1 MGNCLATPP
10 ADNDHNPHTT
20 AANPEATATNDVVE
34 NTDGS
39 RRNTSS
45 NAAETASVNT
55 ATRLTSLKIFKLAEL
70 KSATRNFRPDMV
82 LGEGGFGTV
91 FKGWIDDR
99 TFAPSTTTT
108 KAAAGFPV
116 AVKRSN
122 PGSSQGLE
130 EWQCEVRFLGKF
142 SHPNLVKLLGYCW
155 EENHFFL
162 VYEFMQKGSLEHH
175 LFKKGAE
182 PLSWEIRLKIAIGAA
197 QGLAFLHSSE
207 KSVIYRDFKASNIL
221 LDKDFNAK
229 LSDFGLAKFGPVNGK
244 SHVTTRVMG
253 THGYAA
259 PEYVATGHLYVK
271 SDVYGFGVVLLEML
285 TGLRTVDTN
294 RPSGEYKLVEWAKPS
309 LSNKRKL
316 KKLMDPRLED
326 QYPLNAALQA
336 ATLVL
341 QCLEIDPKIRP
352 SMEDVLERLKMINEM
367 NEIPQEGRR
376 GGRGRRGSQ
385 GGTVN
390 HGYGQNDHNYG
401 PGGHLNGPSAQYPGG
416 R

>member
-1 MGNCLATPP
+1 MGNCIATTP
-10 ADNDHNPHTT
+10 ADPDNIPSTTT
-20 AANPEATATNDVVE
+20 ANNPEPTTASIDFARHIN
-34 NTDGS
+34 GS
-39 RRNTSS
+39 RSEISSTS
-45 NAAETASVNT
+45 ETASCNNNGDVITT
-55 ATRLTSLKIFKLAEL
+55 ASPLPLKIFKLAEL
-70 KSATRNFRPDMV
+70 KIATRNFRADMV

-91 FKGWIDDR
+91 YKGWIDEKS
-99 TFAPSTTTT
+99 FAPS
-108 KAAAGFPV
+108 KVSVGFPV

-130 EWQCEVRFLGKF
+130 EWQCEVKFLGKF
-142 SHPNLVKLLGYCW
+142 SHPNLVKLLG
-155 EENHFFL
+155 
-162 VYEFMQKGSLEHH
+162 
-175 LFKKGAE
+175 GAE
-182 PLSWEIRLKIAIGAA
+182 PLSWETRLKIAMGTAK
-197 QGLAFLHSSE
+197 GLAFLHSSE

-221 LDKDFNAK
+221 LDKDFNPK

-326 QYPLNAALQA
+326 QYPLNGALQA
-336 ATLVL
+336 GELVL
-341 QCLEIDPKIRP
+341 QCLETDPKSRP
-352 SMEDVLERLKMINEM
+352 SMEHVLERLRKINEIKDKT
-367 NEIPQEGRR
+367 EEGRY
-376 GGRGRRGSQ
+376 GGRGRRGRN
-385 GGTVN
+385 GT
-390 HGYGQNDHNYG
+390 DNYSYLDG
-401 PGGHLNGPSAQYPGG
+401 PRAQHSG

>member
-1 MGNCLATPP
+1 MGNCIATTP
-10 ADNDHNPHTT
+10 ADPDNIPSSTTVMSKLAEPTT
-20 AANPEATATNDVVE
+20 ASIDVARHI
-34 NTDGS
+34 NGS
-39 RRNTSS
+39 RSEISS
-45 NAAETASVNT
+45 TTETASCNNNGDVITT
-55 ATRLTSLKIFKLAEL
+55 ASPLPLKIFKLAEL
-70 KSATRNFRPDMV
+70 KIATRNFRADMV

-91 FKGWIDDR
+91 YKGWIDEKS
-99 TFAPSTTTT
+99 FAPS
-108 KAAAGFPV
+108 KVSVGFPV

-130 EWQCEVRFLGKF
+130 EWQCEVKFLGKF
-142 SHPNLVKLLGYCW
+142 SHPNLVKLLGYCCCW
-155 EENHFFL
+155 EENKFLL
-162 VYEFMQKGSLEHH
+162 VYEYMHKGSLEHH
-175 LFKKGAE
+175 LFKRGAE
-182 PLSWEIRLKIAIGAA
+182 PLSWETRLKIAMGTAK
-197 QGLAFLHSSE
+197 GLAFLHSSE

-221 LDKDFNAK
+221 LDKDFNPK

-326 QYPLNAALQA
+326 QYPLNGALQA
-336 ATLVL
+336 GELVL
-341 QCLEIDPKIRP
+341 QCLETDPKSRP
-352 SMEDVLERLKMINEM
+352 SMEHVLERLRKINE
-367 NEIPQEGRR
+367 IKDKPDEGRY
-376 GGRGRRGSQ
+376 GGRGRRGRN
-385 GGTVN
+385 GT
-390 HGYGQNDHNYG
+390 DNYSYLDG
-401 PGGHLNGPSAQYPGG
+401 PRA
-416 R
+416 

>member
-1 MGNCLATPP
+1 MGNCIATTP
-10 ADNDHNPHTT
+10 ADPDNIPSSTTVANNPEPTT
-20 AANPEATATNDVVE
+20 ASIDVARHI
-34 NTDGS
+34 NGS
-39 RRNTSS
+39 RSEISS
-45 NAAETASVNT
+45 TTETASCNNNGDVITT
-55 ATRLTSLKIFKLAEL
+55 ASPLPLKIFKLAEL
-70 KSATRNFRPDMV
+70 KIATRNFRADMV

-91 FKGWIDDR
+91 YKGWIDEKS
-99 TFAPSTTTT
+99 FAPS
-108 KAAAGFPV
+108 KVSVGFPV

-130 EWQCEVRFLGKF
+130 EWQCEVKFLGKF
-142 SHPNLVKLLGYCW
+142 SHPNLVKLLG
-155 EENHFFL
+155 
-162 VYEFMQKGSLEHH
+162 
-175 LFKKGAE
+175 GAE
-182 PLSWEIRLKIAIGAA
+182 PLSWETRLKIAMGTAK
-197 QGLAFLHSSE
+197 GLAFLHSSE

-221 LDKDFNAK
+221 LDKDFNPK

-326 QYPLNAALQA
+326 QYPLNGALQA
-336 ATLVL
+336 GELVL
-341 QCLEIDPKIRP
+341 QCLETDPKSRP
-352 SMEDVLERLKMINEM
+352 SMEHVLERLRKINE
-367 NEIPQEGRR
+367 IKDKPDEGRY
-376 GGRGRRGSQ
+376 GGRGRRGRN
-385 GGTVN
+385 GT
-390 HGYGQNDHNYG
+390 DNYSYLDG
-401 PGGHLNGPSAQYPGG
+401 PRA
-416 R
+416 